1 MNFKCPVLVSGVSAS
16 TSQLCVGCASVA
28 WAMHHSLVL
37 CCVSVMCKVCVCMH
51 LHVCVRVFIHV
62 YSSVC
67 ICVLSCM
74 YVCIHL
80 DVCLC
85 EVICVYVCVSGL
97 MCACSSAGHEAGEV
111 FGQVLLSQFPVQL
124 LQVVL
129 QL

>member
-1 MNFKCPVLVSGVSAS
+1 
-16 TSQLCVGCASVA
+16 
-28 WAMHHSLVL
+28 
-37 CCVSVMCKVCVCMH
+37 MH

-97 MCACSSAGHEAGEV
+97 MCACSTAGHEAGEV